1 MRKTS
6 ESRAGIEKAL
16 ELLLQHGTY
25 LASAVIAA
33 GLALMLASNP
43 AGMRIATAGIVL
55 FILLPV
61 ARVSAMLIFFLRAR
75 EYRLGAA
82 AALVMSIVLL
92 SYLFGAR

>member
-1 MRKTS
+1 MRNAS
-6 ESRAGIEKAL
+6 GSRAGIEKIL

-33 GLALMLASNP
+33 GLVLMLASNP
-43 AGMRIATAGIVL
+43 VGTRIATAGIAL

-82 AALVMSIVLL
+82 AALVISIVLL
-92 SYLFGAR
+92 SYLLGAR

>member
-1 MRKTS
+1 VRNAPG
-6 ESRAGIEKAL
+6 SRAGIEKAL

-33 GLALMLASNP
+33 GLVLMLASNP
-43 AGMRIATAGIVL
+43 VGMRIATAGIAL
-55 FILLPV
+55 FIFLPV
-61 ARVSAMLIFFLRAR
+61 ARVSAMLIFFLRAG

-82 AALVMSIVLL
+82 AALVISIVLL

>member
-1 MRKTS
+1 MRTS
-6 ESRAGIEKAL
+6 ADSRAGIEKFL

-33 GLALMLASNP
+33 GLGLMLASHP
-43 AGMRIATAGIVL
+43 AGMRIATAGIAL

-61 ARVSAMLIFFLRAR
+61 ARLSAMLIFFLRAR

-82 AALVMSIVLL
+82 AALVISIVLL